1 MNYNIAVDEKLEEFQ
16 ILPLSVLTFV
26 ENAVKYGVQSQKT
39 LLISIRVSLL
49 PGETPEDTYVCIT
62 ILDNG
67 PGFPE
72 DVLHFLNKE
81 EFAEEKTAGIGI
93 QNVWKRIKIRYEEK
107 ATILYSNSNGAC
119 VEMYLPYGKY

>member
-1 MNYNIAVDEKLEEFQ
+1 M
-16 ILPLSVLTFV
+16 
-26 ENAVKYGVQSQKT
+26 
-39 LLISIRVSLL
+39 
-49 PGETPEDTYVCIT
+49 CIT

-67 PGFPE
+67 TGFPE
-72 DVLHFLNKE
+72 ELLHFLNKE

-119 VEMYLPYGKY
+119 VEMYLPYEKY